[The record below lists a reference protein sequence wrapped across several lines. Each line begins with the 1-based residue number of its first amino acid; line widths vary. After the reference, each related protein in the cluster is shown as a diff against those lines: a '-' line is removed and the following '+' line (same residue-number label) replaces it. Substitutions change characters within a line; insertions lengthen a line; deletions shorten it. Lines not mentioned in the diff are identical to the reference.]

1 MCMHVSPAI
10 TQHRL
15 FAIKY
20 SCDSSDETLTT
31 DQSFLTALVSRLIF
45 LTHTPLKAHIMCK
58 L

>member
-1 MCMHVSPAI
+1 MHVSPAI
-10 TQHRL
+10 TQHYPV
-15 FAIKY
+15 AIKY

-45 LTHTPLKAHIMCK
+45 LTQTPLKAHIMCK